1 MMNSNQ
7 QACDLEAWQVQGKL
21 EKHSSS
27 FSWWDHSKNMY
38 QYQQAGEGITKWHK
52 ALGDK
57 EASRREEKTQTELKN
72 TTVPTW

>member
-1 MMNSNQ
+1 
-7 QACDLEAWQVQGKL
+7 
-21 EKHSSS
+21 
-27 FSWWDHSKNMY
+27 MY

-72 TTVPTW
+72 TTVPT